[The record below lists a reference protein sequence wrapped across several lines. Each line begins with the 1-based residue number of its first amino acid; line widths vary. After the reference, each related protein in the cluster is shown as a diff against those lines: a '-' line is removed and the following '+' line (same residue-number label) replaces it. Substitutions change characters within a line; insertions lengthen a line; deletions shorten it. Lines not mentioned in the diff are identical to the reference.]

1 MPVKAEATEI
11 DAVKHCRSYRDCN
24 SPDCI
29 FYEGTEPC
37 WTRVSPFK
45 MRRRP
50 SALLKGSA
58 EHCLCLSTPCTE
70 CPFFE
75 E

>member
-1 MPVKAEATEI
+1 MRASAAASKI
-11 DAVKHCRSYRDCN
+11 GQVKHCRTYRDCN

-29 FYEGTEPC
+29 FYEGADPC

-58 EHCLCLSTPCTE
+58 EHCSCLSAPCTE